1 MKRDWELI
9 RELLL
14 QIEALGTGHHFYPQD
29 VGEHVADVVSYHIH
43 LMCQA
48 NLIECSQHNPWNG
61 APVAIANGLT
71 LTGHDLLDGIRE
83 TSQWEAKKAYLQAR
97 TGNITYEGLMSAPSL
112 DSLLYA
118 AESAA
123 EEGSQGHVYN

>member
-14 QIEALGTGHHFYPQD
+14 QIEALETGHHFFPQAVNEHSAES
-29 VGEHVADVVSYHIH
+29 VGYHIH

-48 NLIECSQHNPWNG
+48 GLIECSQHHPWNG
-61 APVAIANGLT
+61 GPVSIANGLT

-83 TSQWEAKKAYLQAR
+83 GSLWEAKKAFLQAR
-97 TGNITYEGLMSAPSL
+97 VGGITYEGLKGSL
-112 DSLLYA
+112 PAGAMLYA
-118 AESAA
+118 GDSTQD
-123 EEGSQGHVYN
+123 EGHNGHVYN

>member
-14 QIEALGTGHHFYPQD
+14 QIEALETGHHFYPQD
-29 VGEHVADVVSYHIH
+29 VGQHSAEAVSYHIH

-48 NLIECSQHNPWNG
+48 NLIECSQHHPWNG

-83 TSQWEAKKAYLQAR
+83 EALWEAKKAFLQAR
-97 TGNITYEGLMSAPSL
+97 AGGITYEGLKNAPT
-112 DSLLYA
+112 
-118 AESAA
+118 AESMLFAA
-123 EEGSQGHVYN
+123 NSGADEGHNGHVYN

>member
-14 QIEALGTGHHFYPQD
+14 QIEALETGHHFYPQQ
-29 VGEHVADVVSYHIH
+29 VAGHTAESVSYHIH

-48 NLIECSQHNPWNG
+48 NLIECSQHHPWNG
-61 APVAIANGLT
+61 APVSIANGLT

-83 TSQWEAKKAYLQAR
+83 DSLWEAKKAYLQAR
-97 TGNITYEGLMSAPSL
+97 AGGITYEGLKNAPTA
-112 DSLLYA
+112 DSMLYA
-118 AESAA
+118 AGRGAD
-123 EEGSQGHVYN
+123 EGLNGHVYN

>member
-14 QIEALGTGHHFYPQD
+14 QIEALETGHHFYPQS
-29 VGEHVADVVSYHIH
+29 VGQHCAEAVSYHIH

-48 NLIECSQHNPWNG
+48 NLIECSQHHPWNG

-83 TSQWEAKKAYLQAR
+83 TSQWQAKKAFLQAR
-97 TGNITYEGLMSAPSL
+97 SGGITYEGLKNAPTA
-112 DSLLYA
+112 DSMLYA
-118 AESAA
+118 ASSGA
-123 EEGSQGHVYN
+123 EEGRNGHVYN